1 MKVIKHGDVLRF
13 TCHACGAEYVAGVHE
28 ARDCGFYIDAE
39 CPDCGTVN
47 RAKETAEAEESDK

>member
-1 MKVIKHGDVLRF
+1 MKVIKHGQVLRF
-13 TCHACGAEYVAGVHE
+13 TCTACGAEYVAGVHE

-47 RAKETAEAEESDK
+47 KAKETAEESDK